1 MPSTIIYHLCSGI
14 LRAVSSVLAFEAA
27 DISQQSWSNA
37 QARAISI
44 PYRCKSAH
52 AGAACR
58 HAAYRSTTDP
68 AATAAA
74 AKPFAVQAARSAA
87 DPEMTVHVHEQWG
100 IWIYCKTLCE
110 QWGQKLTID
119 VYKLGGPHLGS

>member
-1 MPSTIIYHLCSGI
+1 MPSTIIYYLCSGI
-14 LRAVSSVLAFEAA
+14 LRAVRSVLAFEAA

-58 HAAYRSTTDP
+58 HAAYRP
-68 AATAAA
+68 CCNCCC
-74 AKPFAVQAARSAA
+74 
-87 DPEMTVHVHEQWG
+87 
-100 IWIYCKTLCE
+100 CKGFCLE
-110 QWGQKLTID
+110 IR
-119 VYKLGGPHLGS
+119 GGLRT